1 MAISV
6 FHHPAFVGVCAAL
19 AGGSLA
25 AAVAVWARTF
35 WSELAAKFLRL
46 PAAGKAA
53 FVAFV
58 AVATAV
64 AQKPGNVATDSTD
77 SHGLGEAVL
86 STDYTDLHGLGS
98 VVLDRIDKID
108 RIEETETVS
117 AETSDTLS
125 NPVNPVKDNLRV
137 SATPCE
143 KSVTDD
149 DIARGYRLAEVR
161 TNETVSYELPTNGTV
176 VGTWHLTDAYD
187 AVVRV
192 WLEEGRRKKKKEE
205 VRNFHPCVLFRNNKT
220 PQQPHFFLLPSYFF
234 LPNKLPQQPHFFLLP
249 SSLFLP
255 NKTPQQPHFF
265 LLPSSFFP
273 WAVMSSPPS
282 GRTCGGGRGRS

>member
-25 AAVAVWARTF
+25 AAVAFWAWPF
-35 WSELAAKFLRL
+35 WAELAAKFLRL

-53 FVAFV
+53 LITFV

-64 AQKPGNVATDSTD
+64 AQKPGNMSTDSTD

-86 STDYTDLHGLGS
+86 STDYTDLHGLGT

-108 RIEETETVS
+108 RIEETETVA

-125 NPVNPVKDNLRV
+125 NPVNRAVNPVEDNLRV

-149 DIARGYRLAEVR
+149 DITRGFRLVEVR
-161 TNETVSYELPTNGTV
+161 TNETVSYELPMNGAV

-187 AVVRV
+187 AVVRTDLRGLGS
-192 WLEEGRRKKKKEE
+192 LE
-205 VRNFHPCVLFRNNKT
+205 
-220 PQQPHFFLLPSYFF
+220 
-234 LPNKLPQQPHFFLLP
+234 
-249 SSLFLP
+249 SL
-255 NKTPQQPHFF
+255 
-265 LLPSSFFP
+265 
-273 WAVMSSPPS
+273 
-282 GRTCGGGRGRS
+282 GGFGNLNP